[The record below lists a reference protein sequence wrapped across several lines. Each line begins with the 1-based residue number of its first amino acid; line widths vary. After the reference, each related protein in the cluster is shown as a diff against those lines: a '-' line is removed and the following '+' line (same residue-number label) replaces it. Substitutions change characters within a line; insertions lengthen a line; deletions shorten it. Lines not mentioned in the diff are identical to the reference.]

1 MCACW
6 GLQACVDVCSSDA
19 IGRSRET
26 IWGKQPESY
35 ALSEVGALQGL
46 RGCLGCMR
54 NGREEVL

>member
-19 IGRSRET
+19 VGRSRET
-26 IWGKQPESY
+26 IWGKLESD
-35 ALSEVGALQGL
+35 ALSAVGALQVL